1 MLFFQDCVRWLPK
14 SPKLHGSHNWNSQG
28 SHWASLKGKENIQ
41 GLKLYKFS
49 SVNENRKEG
58 RISPEQEAEGLEDP
72 DEDEPISKFSGSLF
86 ASSESIRSQRNASTP
101 QEKQKIAT
109 KPKRCPATNHKQQVT
124 NHIAP
129 EGKKV
134 SKQNKGRT
142 PGSSEATQP
151 LLKDV
156 LISEPN
162 THESG
167 PAEIPSKSVPINHV
181 KTIPRIILTHPST
194 SDEDP
199 DQITQDLDDSGP
211 EELKNTEGHIYS
223 DCLNHAFYPS

>member
-1 MLFFQDCVRWLPK
+1 MLFLQDCVRWLPK

-49 SVNENRKEG
+49 S
-58 RISPEQEAEGLEDP
+58 
-72 DEDEPISKFSGSLF
+72 EPISKFSGSLF

-109 KPKRCPATNHKQQVT
+109 KPKHCPVTNHKQQVT

-142 PGSSEATQP
+142 PSSSEATQP
-151 LLKDV
+151 LLKV
-156 LISEPN
+156 
-162 THESG
+162 TH
-167 PAEIPSKSVPINHV
+167 
-181 KTIPRIILTHPST
+181 
-194 SDEDP
+194 
-199 DQITQDLDDSGP
+199 
-211 EELKNTEGHIYS
+211 
-223 DCLNHAFYPS
+223 